1 MQNGK
6 LSFSTQVQAD
16 VVTTIPDINSSAW
29 EKAPTE
35 VLRSGMPETLSRTT
49 FKILHDAQNLYV
61 RIDSRI
67 NGKRNVR
74 AATKMLEDLLTPK
87 SESDVFK
94 QEYVKIAIQPKAG
107 GATYQFAANPVAGSR
122 YDAMANPKENTS
134 WNGHWKFAY
143 QINAVKSYDSPD
155 YPSWTAWF
163 QIPFSDLGITSP
175 MEERVEITAM
185 RHGVQG
191 EGNLTWNGQVL
202 ISAN

>member
-6 LSFSTQVQAD
+6 LTFSSQVRAG
-16 VVTTIPDINSSAW
+16 VVTAIPDINSAAW
-29 EKAPTE
+29 NNAPVE
-35 VLRSGMPETLSRTT
+35 VLRDGMPETLSRTT
-49 FKILHDAQNLYV
+49 LKVLHDGQNLYV

-67 NGKRNVR
+67 NGKRNIR

-94 QEYVKIAIQPKAG
+94 QEYVKIAIQPKASG
-107 GATYQFAANPVAGSR
+107 PAYQFAANPVAGSR
-122 YDAMANPKENTS
+122 YDAIANPKEDTS
-134 WNGHWKFAY
+134 WNGQWKFAY

-163 QIPFSDLGITSP
+163 QIPFSDLGITSSTK
-175 MEERVEITAM
+175 EIGEITVM

-191 EGNLTWNGQVL
+191 EGNLTWNGEML
-202 ISAN
+202 MSAS